1 MKVIGGLPVLT
12 LIVSAFTGGALI
24 LASCQS
30 GESGEQGTADVAP
43 VEKPHADVTEAKGE
57 GEAKPADPDLSD
69 KVLADGSHSVFG
81 LKMPRG
87 MMPIKVPGNVHR
99 FEGTHSLTVLRR
111 YLVNQLQPPVE
122 VKDDGVGGTHI
133 RNARVLAADKE
144 NDIRISIR
152 MFNGS
157 LGGGS
162 VDVSKERE
170 GFGDEGAVS
179 GSPASLPEYTGDGS
193 GRKLTAHNQLQ
204 IPPPPRNKAERKKR
218 MWEMMQKVQRGKKLT
233 PGDMENEYFY

>member
-1 MKVIGGLPVLT
+1 MKVIVGFSVLP
-12 LIVSAFTGGALI
+12 LIVFAL
-24 LASCQS
+24 AGCQS
-30 GESGEQGTADVAP
+30 GGSENADVAASEEP
-43 VEKPHADVTEAKGE
+43 AVNAAEVKGE
-57 GEAKPADPDLSD
+57 GASTPKDPNLSGE
-69 KVLADGSHSVFG
+69 VLADGSHSVFG

-87 MMPIKVPGNVHR
+87 MMPIKVPGDVHR

-111 YLVNQLQPPVE
+111 YLVNQLQIPGE
-122 VKDDGVGGTHI
+122 IKDDGVGALLI
-133 RNARVLAADKE
+133 RNARVLAADKDD
-144 NDIRISIR
+144 DIRIFVRI
-152 MFNGS
+152 FNGS

-170 GFGDEGAVS
+170 GFGEEDAVP
-179 GSPASLPEYTGDGS
+179 GSPASLPEYAGDGS
-193 GRKLTAHNQLQ
+193 GKKLTANRSD